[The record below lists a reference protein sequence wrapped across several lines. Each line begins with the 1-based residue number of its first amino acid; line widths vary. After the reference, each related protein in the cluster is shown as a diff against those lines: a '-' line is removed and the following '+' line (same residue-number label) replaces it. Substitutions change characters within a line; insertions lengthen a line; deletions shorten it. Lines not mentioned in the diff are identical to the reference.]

1 MPQNKKFLAQKE
13 REDRQKRI
21 IILSTI
27 AILVVVFGLI
37 GYGVLDRYVLKPKTP
52 VIQLDSMTINAVEF
66 EQRVRYQRVQVINQ
80 TYQLI
85 EFVQSLGGTPDIF
98 AYFEQ
103 QLILATTQLSQPL
116 LIGQEVLQTLSDD
129 LIIQAEAEKMGIEVD
144 ETQIDQEIRTVFG
157 YFPEGTPTVSPAG
170 NQEEDQDTSPT
181 NTPQIEET
189 SEGEPDPTATP
200 LLRPTEYTLDLFEE
214 NYQNYMDVLNNNGI
228 KEKTFQDMVKMYLL
242 REELMNVLSAD
253 LPLTQEQVWVRHILV
268 EDDLTAIEVTDKL
281 ADGQDFAVLA
291 AEYSSDGSNKDNG
304 GDLGWFARG
313 MMVLP
318 FDEAAFTLEVGEI
331 SDPVQTDFGWHILQN
346 LGKELL
352 PIDETAFEEI
362 RNEVFSEW
370 LVERRLEYQP
380 EVNEN
385 WISFV
390 PSEPVLPQEVIDYI
404 QFQTSQQPSLPPEVP
419 QQ

>member
-1 MPQNKKFLAQKE
+1 
-13 REDRQKRI
+13 
-21 IILSTI
+21 
-27 AILVVVFGLI
+27 
-37 GYGVLDRYVLKPKTP
+37 
-52 VIQLDSMTINAVEF
+52 
-66 EQRVRYQRVQVINQ
+66 
-80 TYQLI
+80 
-85 EFVQSLGGTPDIF
+85 
-98 AYFEQ
+98 
-103 QLILATTQLSQPL
+103 
-116 LIGQEVLQTLSDD
+116 
-129 LIIQAEAEKMGIEVD
+129 MGIEVD

-228 KEKTFQDMVKMYLL
+228 KEKTFQDMVRMYLL
-242 REELMNVLSAD
+242 REEIINVLSAD

-268 EDDLTAIEVTDKL
+268 EDELTAIEVTDKL
-281 ADGQDFAVLA
+281 ADGQDFSVLA
-291 AEYSSDGSNKDNG
+291 AEYSSDDSNKDNG

-313 MMVLP
+313 VMVLP
-318 FDEAAFTLEVGEI
+318 FDEAAFALEVGEI
-331 SDPVQTDFGWHILQN
+331 SDPIQTDFGWHILQN

-352 PIDETAFEEI
+352 PIDEAAFEEI

-380 EVNEN
+380 EVNED

>member
-1 MPQNKKFLAQKE
+1 
-13 REDRQKRI
+13 
-21 IILSTI
+21 
-27 AILVVVFGLI
+27 
-37 GYGVLDRYVLKPKTP
+37 
-52 VIQLDSMTINAVEF
+52 
-66 EQRVRYQRVQVINQ
+66 
-80 TYQLI
+80 
-85 EFVQSLGGTPDIF
+85 
-98 AYFEQ
+98 
-103 QLILATTQLSQPL
+103 
-116 LIGQEVLQTLSDD
+116 
-129 LIIQAEAEKMGIEVD
+129 
-144 ETQIDQEIRTVFG
+144 
-157 YFPEGTPTVSPAG
+157 
-170 NQEEDQDTSPT
+170 
-181 NTPQIEET
+181 
-189 SEGEPDPTATP
+189 
-200 LLRPTEYTLDLFEE
+200 
-214 NYQNYMDVLNNNGI
+214 MDVLNNNGI
-228 KEKTFQDMVKMYLL
+228 KEKTFQDMVRMYLL

-268 EDDLTAIEVTDKL
+268 EDELTAIEVTDKL

>member
-37 GYGVLDRYVLKPKTP
+37 GYGVLDRYVLKPNTP
-52 VIQLDSMTINAVEF
+52 VIQLDSMTINAVDF
-66 EQRVRYQRVQVINQ
+66 EQRVRFQRVQVINQ

-129 LIIQAEAEKMGIEVD
+129 LIIQAEAEKMGIEVN
-144 ETQIDQEIRTVFG
+144 ETQIDQEIRTVFD
-157 YFPEGTPTVSPAG
+157 YFPEGTPTVSPTG

-228 KEKTFQDMVKMYLL
+228 KEKTFQDMVRMSLI

-268 EDDLTAIEVTDKL
+268 EDELTAIEVTDKL

-291 AEYSSDGSNKDNG
+291 AEYSSDVSNKDNG

-318 FDEAAFTLEVGEI
+318 FDEAAFALEVGEI

-352 PIDETAFEEI
+352 PIDEAAFEEI

-380 EVNEN
+380 EVNED

-390 PSEPVLPQEVIDYI
+390 PSEPVLPQEIIDYI

>member
-1 MPQNKKFLAQKE
+1 MPQNKKFFAQKE

-228 KEKTFQDMVKMYLL
+228 KEKTFQDMVKMYLI

-253 LPLTQEQVWVRHILV
+253 LPRSQEQVWVRHILV
-268 EDDLTAIEVTDKL
+268 EDELTAIEVTDKL
-281 ADGQDFAVLA
+281 ADGQDFSVLA
-291 AEYSSDGSNKDNG
+291 AEYSSDDSNKDNG

-313 MMVLP
+313 VMVLP
-318 FDEAAFTLEVGEI
+318 FDEAAFALEVGEI
-331 SDPVQTDFGWHILQN
+331 SDPIQTDFGWHILQN

-352 PIDETAFEEI
+352 PIDEAAFEEI

-380 EVNEN
+380 EVNED

>member
-13 REDRQKRI
+13 IEDRQKRI

-129 LIIQAEAEKMGIEVD
+129 LIIQAEAEKLGIEVD

-214 NYQNYMDVLNNNGI
+214 NYRNYMDVLNNNGI
-228 KEKTFQDMVKMYLL
+228 KEKTFQDMVRMSLI

-268 EDDLTAIEVTDKL
+268 EDELTAIEVTDKL

-291 AEYSSDGSNKDNG
+291 AEYSSDVSNKDNG

-318 FDEAAFTLEVGEI
+318 FDEAAFALEVGEI

-352 PIDETAFEEI
+352 PIDEAAFEEI

-380 EVNEN
+380 EVNED

-390 PSEPVLPQEVIDYI
+390 PSEPGLPQEVIDYI

>member
-228 KEKTFQDMVKMYLL
+228 KEKTFQDMVRMYLL

-268 EDDLTAIEVTDKL
+268 EDELTAIEVTDKL